1 MKFSELYNNPFDRP
15 IQKSSRVLMVINEP
29 ESLTHH
35 SELLKTLGYEVL
47 ACDSYGDGLAMLQ
60 NDAFD
65 FVTVG
70 RGSTAFEG
78 KCGAMNSTAID
89 RGIPVLVMARSSD
102 MDDYLE
108 TLKSEAFDDSELP
121 VLHEEFIRVL
131 RTHLL
136 YSVGRQPDA

>member
-1 MKFSELYNNPFDRP
+1 MKFSELYNNPFDPP

-35 SELLKTLGYEVL
+35 SELLQTLGYEVL
-47 ACDSYGDGLAMLQ
+47 ACDSYGDGLEMLQ

-70 RGSTAFEG
+70 RGSMAFEG
-78 KCGAMNSTAID
+78 KDGVMPSTAID
-89 RGIPVLVMARSSD
+89 RGIPVLVMARRSD

-108 TLKSEAFDDSELP
+108 TLKLEAVDDSELP
-121 VLHEEFIRVL
+121 VPHEEFMRIL
-131 RTHLL
+131 RTRLL